1 MMHDYRFEIGPVPII
16 VTAISIYVYGQGL
29 LIRKNDVW
37 KNIAS
42 TFFISSFLVAFS
54 FYSAGVVST
63 LRLVASQITAT
74 ALFFLLMKIA
84 IVYATEGPRHVL
96 VRFEQSVRQFLI
108 IALLVPLAIL
118 GADYFIAHIAPRC
131 VGSKC
136 FVFEF
141 LFGFDPA

>member
-1 MMHDYRFEIGPVPII
+1 MTHDYRFEIGPVPII
-16 VTAISIYVYGQGL
+16 VTATSIYFYAHGL

-37 KNIAS
+37 KIIFS

-84 IVYATEGPRHVL
+84 IVYATDGPRHVL
-96 VRFEQSVRQFLI
+96 VKFEQSLRQFFL
-108 IALLVPLAIL
+108 IALLVSFAIL
-118 GADYFIAHIAPRC
+118 GADYFIANITPRC
-131 VGSKC
+131 VW
-136 FVFEF
+136 
-141 LFGFDPA
+141 